1 MRFRSHWPG
10 QSAIGKRLHFEDKDE
25 PWRTVAGVVRDIRDR
40 GLLLGMKPAI
50 YVPVSQV
57 KPDSFSCLVVRTAME
72 PKSAVKAVENTVW
85 AVDSEQPVTLVRTM
99 GELIEANV
107 SDRTRPMILLGVFA
121 ALALVLACTGVY
133 GVLAY
138 AVAQRTREIGVR
150 MALGAK
156 PVDVTRMV
164 LRRGMSLSAIGLLAG
179 GALAAALSGLLRSLL
194 FGVTPI
200 APAIYA
206 GTGVALVLVAMAAC
220 VIPAHR
226 ASRVDPVVALRN
238 E

>member
-1 MRFRSHWPG
+1 
-10 QSAIGKRLHFEDKDE
+10 
-25 PWRTVAGVVRDIRDR
+25 
-40 GLLLGMKPAI
+40 
-50 YVPVSQV
+50 
-57 KPDSFSCLVVRTAME
+57 ME
-72 PKSAVKAVENTVW
+72 PNSGVKAVENAVW

-99 GELIEANV
+99 EELIEVNV

-121 ALALVLACTGVY
+121 GLALVLASIGVY

-164 LRRGMSLSAIGLLAG
+164 LGRGMMLSATGLLAG
-179 GALAAALSGLLRSLL
+179 GALAAALGGLLQSLL
-194 FGVTPI
+194 FGVTPM
-200 APAIYA
+200 APGIYS
-206 GTGVALVLVAMAAC
+206 GTAAALVLVALAAC
-220 VIPAHR
+220 LIPAYR
-226 ASRVDPVVALRN
+226 AAHVDPVVALRD